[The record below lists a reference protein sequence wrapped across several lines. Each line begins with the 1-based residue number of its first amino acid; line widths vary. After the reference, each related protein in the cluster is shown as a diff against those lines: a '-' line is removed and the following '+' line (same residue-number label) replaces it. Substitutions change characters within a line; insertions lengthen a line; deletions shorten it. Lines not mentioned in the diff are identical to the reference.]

1 MVWNDK
7 FKPVTAGPGLGEITD
22 DVFRDL
28 SSDQKYLRLAVTA
41 VMTGVIPDQLKSLKC
56 GPVCHSRWLTLCST
70 ITVMYMKVNGLR
82 GNAKKNLEDF
92 VFFIVTKN
100 APMWFSIKSKP
111 DLIDGPRHYFKQ
123 VQLIRILPKQVQDIV
138 KENIS
143 RSAYHAHPE
152 NVLLTMLTDERQEV
166 RTKAVEHITKLRMD
180 SDNPDKGDISV
191 RKFVVPDINYECEDY
206 TEMIDFDK
214 EVIYEPNL
222 TADLTLE
229 DLDKIKLEKLS
240 VKKFSNNNQG
250 VERLLKQ
257 TSRACERVVGWARRD
272 GFLRA
277 SAKSRTLMPKFS
289 SKRDFENNFV

>member
-1 MVWNDK
+1 MLTRKGSEEKTVLVHLSVAHPGVTFQKLLHQKRWPYSFKGPVGKLLPLVADMVWNDK
-7 FKPVTAGPGLGEITD
+7 FKPGTAGPGLGEISD

-82 GNAKKNLEDF
+82 GTAKKNLEGF
-92 VFFIVTKN
+92 VFFIVTN
-100 APMWFSIKSKP
+100 YAPMWFSIKSKP

-166 RTKAVEHITKLRMD
+166 RTKAVELITKLRMD
-180 SDNPDKGDISV
+180 S
-191 RKFVVPDINYECEDY
+191 
-206 TEMIDFDK
+206 
-214 EVIYEPNL
+214 
-222 TADLTLE
+222 
-229 DLDKIKLEKLS
+229 
-240 VKKFSNNNQG
+240 
-250 VERLLKQ
+250 
-257 TSRACERVVGWARRD
+257 
-272 GFLRA
+272 
-277 SAKSRTLMPKFS
+277 
-289 SKRDFENNFV
+289 